1 MVRSV
6 LNTSHGAA
14 TSNGNQE
21 SANERDEHK
30 TNATDHIAK
39 PQTRPTPSSPAADEN
54 FSSKNFSEKRTL
66 PSRPVTRDEAPL
78 SDKNDTTRLWG
89 EALRRL
95 FEDKSK
101 QKIMDKY
108 KEIAVPEL
116 VNSGLAPNSAS
127 PPDQQ
132 RVEDWLKRSESSS
145 PTSKGGEVLGNVAK
159 ALSFAAQLLSP
170 AAAMEP
176 HVGLVYAGLCVLMQ
190 VCAQL
195 FGNYTSVPSLLVR
208 FLIAFILIFA
218 CSQSSMLRNR
228 YLS

>member
-1 MVRSV
+1 M
-6 LNTSHGAA
+6 LNTSQGAA

-21 SANERDEHK
+21 SANERAEHE
-30 TNATDHIAK
+30 TNAT
-39 PQTRPTPSSPAADEN
+39 DEN
-54 FSSKNFSEKRTL
+54 FSSKHFSEKRTL
-66 PSRPVTRDEAPL
+66 PNRPVPRDEAPL
-78 SDKNDTTRLWG
+78 SDKNDTSRLWG

-101 QKIMDKY
+101 QKIIDKY
-108 KEIAVPEL
+108 KEIAIPEL

-132 RVEDWLKRSESSS
+132 RVEDWLKRSESS
-145 PTSKGGEVLGNVAK
+145 PTGGEILGNVAK

-176 HVGLVYAGLCVLMQ
+176 HAGLVYAGLCVLMQ

-195 FGNYTSVPSLLVR
+195 FGDYTSVPSLLVR

>member
-1 MVRSV
+1 V
-6 LNTSHGAA
+6 LNTSQGAA

-30 TNATDHIAK
+30 RNATDHIAK
-39 PQTRPTPSSPAADEN
+39 PQTRPTPSFPEADEN

-66 PSRPVTRDEAPL
+66 PNRPVPRDEAPL
-78 SDKNDTTRLWG
+78 SDQNDTTRLWR

-95 FEDKSK
+95 LEDKSK

-108 KEIAVPEL
+108 KEIADPEL
-116 VNSGLAPNSAS
+116 VNNGLAPSSAS

-132 RVEDWLKRSESSS
+132 RVEDWLKRSESSPS
-145 PTSKGGEVLGNVAK
+145 SKGGEILGNVAK

-170 AAAMEP
+170 AAAVEP

-195 FGNYTSVPSLLVR
+195 FGDHTSVPSLLIR
-208 FLIAFILIFA
+208 LLIASILMFA
-218 CSQSSMLRNR
+218 CSQFSMLRNR